1 MLAMA
6 ISCSY
11 SATAWLALLTSSSSF
26 TVAFIIPPSIQHP
39 PASVLVNLYQE
50 EGAPYPSGSRK
61 ISLVNLS
68 NANSTNNGSSSNID
82 EVEDIVGGG
91 TLGDIMATNS
101 TMSTTATNNNN
112 VIHDGLVTKE
122 GGELNTRFKGCN
134 FTPMERIALTANGN
148 LQRIFSSYYDSP
160 VHVHVDYCTR
170 RRRRRKKSSNE
181 NNNSQQQISGFNY
194 SSLGLY
200 DTHKLTTTQNI
211 NNDDCSN
218 NNDDAIWDRIVHIQV
233 HNRTICKATSIIHVQ
248 SPSCVQLIED
258 GSVGLGQMFRY
269 LDKLPTFSLLDA
281 GRQQRSTKDST
292 SGDDNDIFEGGM
304 WRTYELQCEEM
315 TCLIHEEFS
324 RDAWDHDI

>member
-1 MLAMA
+1 MA

-50 EGAPYPSGSRK
+50 EGAPYPSGGRK

-101 TMSTTATNNNN
+101 TISTTATNNNN

-170 RRRRRKKSSNE
+170 RRKKSSNE
-181 NNNSQQQISGFNY
+181 NNNSQQQVGSFNY

-200 DTHKLTTTQNI
+200 DTQKLTTTQNA
-211 NNDDCSN
+211 NNDDCTN
-218 NNDDAIWDRIVHIQV
+218 NDDDAIWDRIVHIQV

-292 SGDDNDIFEGGM
+292 SGDDNIFEGGM